1 MRSKTI
7 TVFNVKYRRSGDDY
21 EVASFRTIEQAEAFA
36 KRFLEAFVWNGEW
49 EASLEQLEIYASNN
63 DLAYIDIT
71 EHVI

>member
-1 MRSKTI
+1 MRSKPI

-49 EASLEQLEIYASNN
+49 EASSEQLEIYASNN